1 MAQKRERKLAVGAI
15 SARPSRTGNHH
26 AVATGHY
33 LASLAAMRV
42 LDRGGNAIDAGVTA
56 SMALAILQ
64 CDMVSF
70 AGVAPT
76 LQKTDISAATK
87 NRPHLLIA
95 KPPSISLM
103 KQYIKSAVLRQCI
116 KNNLAISM
124 ILR

>member
-15 SARPSRTGNHH
+15 SARPTLTGNHH

-56 SMALAILQ
+56 SMALAVLQ

-76 LQKTDISAATK
+76 LIYLKEEGRVVSLAGLGDWPAATDVGT
-87 NRPHLLIA
+87 LIA
-95 KPPSISLM
+95 AGNGKHVPEG
-103 KQYIKSAVLRQCI
+103 
-116 KNNLAISM
+116 
-124 ILR
+124 